1 MKTIYNIFSG
11 LYDVFVYNKKL
22 FLLMIVGIISSD
34 LILIYGYG
42 NYTSYA
48 DNTVSGDWMYEYLA
62 SNEAWGYSL
71 SDIEEINFDSD
82 SIYTYSVS
90 QLFADNMTPEFI
102 EETFITSPSGNRTGI
117 MSSLGP
123 SGSIDYWVTA
133 YKNDVNNLVTA
144 AGSTEF
150 SGDIYEVILP
160 HTDITMKLLYDTE
173 SNSFG
178 TLTMAGETFKIIGLS
193 TEASSI
199 VIPYEVFEELE
210 FIPEYVTYYTD
221 KILSHEESNA
231 LYEAVLDAYAS
242 DSLGKPYGM
251 FESAQKEY
259 ITWVALIFMAYLVSM
274 LAFLFYMQYFTEK
287 RKRAFAVYRCCG
299 ASKGKLLL
307 SLFLQNIVLVLV
319 CFFAALLLN
328 ASFGGAFDFMESVRY
343 SKRDILFMLATVVTA
358 TFILTVPSANRL
370 SRLSAA
376 ELYREAV

>member
-1 MKTIYNIFSG
+1 
-11 LYDVFVYNKKL
+11 
-22 FLLMIVGIISSD
+22 MILGIISSN

-48 DNTVSGDWMYEYLA
+48 NDTVNGDWMYEYSA
-62 SNEAWGYSL
+62 SNASLEYSL
-71 SDIEEINFDSD
+71 SDIEEIDFDSD

-102 EETFITSPSGNRTGI
+102 EETFITSPSGNRTGV
-117 MSSLGP
+117 MSPIGP

-133 YKNDVNNLVTA
+133 YKNDANNLVTA

-150 SGDIYEVILP
+150 SGDMYEAILP

-173 SNSFG
+173 SKSFG

-199 VIPYEVFEELE
+199 VIPYVAFEELE

-221 KILSHEESNA
+221 KILSREESNA
-231 LYEAVLDAYAS
+231 LHEDVLDAYAS

-251 FESAQKEY
+251 YENAQKEY
-259 ITWVALIFMAYLVSM
+259 LTWVVLIFIAYLVSM
-274 LAFLFYMQYFTEK
+274 LAFIFYMQYFMER
-287 RKRAFAVYRCCG
+287 RKRAFAIYKVCG
-299 ASKGKLLL
+299 ASKGNLLL
-307 SLFLQNIVLVLV
+307 SLFLQNITLVLL

-328 ASFGGAFDFMESVRY
+328 VSFNGAFDVIESVQY
-343 SKRDILFMLATVVTA
+343 SRKDILYMLATVIVA
-358 TFILTVPSANRL
+358 AFMLTVPSANRL

-376 ELYREAV
+376 ELYREAA